1 MKNEV
6 YKRKV
11 DTPDKLISRILDVV
25 TGIKENEEEI
35 GGEKR
40 DFRTRVV
47 ECIRVDGGIFVYLLL
62 TVAKLLRLCKLI
74 CNLNIKLN

>member
-35 GGEKR
+35 GGKKR

-62 TVAKLLRLCKLI
+62 TVAKLLRLCKQI